1 MWNEQKKNCAQKM
14 GHLGEFCAEPG
25 ATRVGVG
32 AALPRAGLIIIFGKG
47 YFVRGLRN
55 AKKKCTKD
63 LYFYYEVILLIWCGY
78 VFV

>member
-1 MWNEQKKNCAQKM
+1 M
-14 GHLGEFCAEPG
+14 GHLGDFCAEPG
-25 ATRVGVG
+25 ATIVGVG
-32 AALPRAGLIIIFGKG
+32 VALPRVRLIIIFGKG

-78 VFV
+78 VCV